1 MKTKPRKIEIGGF
14 LGEWNLF
21 VFDGVGQGWRKVN
34 NNPFRTKKEA
44 LQEAKKSV
52 DGRNKSITVNPQ

>member
-52 DGRNKSITVNPQ
+52 DRREKTS